1 MARQST
7 APTAAGP
14 PLARLYEQAG
24 LPAWGLPQE
33 LAAVYGG
40 DLGFTEPCVYASF
53 VASVDGVTAL
63 GPEYPS
69 SGSVIS
75 GHDPADRF
83 VMGLL
88 RACADIV
95 LIGAGTLRATPGH
108 RWTPRHIYP
117 AAADGYAALRRSLG
131 RAVDPQLAVVTA
143 RGEVPAAH
151 PAVRD
156 GALILTTRAGA
167 GRLRGR
173 LPHGCMVIDLGE
185 HPAVRS
191 VDLLAAVQAH
201 GGATVLT
208 EGGPRLLGGLIA
220 DDLLDELFLT
230 VSPVLAGRAQ
240 TSRPGLIAAQEQL
253 PSRARQAELVSVR
266 QRGSYLFLRYQLC
279 RKETAGSGYDDVRG
293 SLVRAGMS

>member
-1 MARQST
+1 MARQRT

-40 DLGFTEPCVYASF
+40 DLGFTEPCVYANF

-75 GHDPADRF
+75 GHDPAGRF
-83 VMGLL
+83 LMGLL

-117 AAADGYAALRRSLG
+117 AAADGYAALRRSLRCATAPSSSPREPG
-131 RAVDPQLAVVTA
+131 LGGCEGGYHAGARSSTWESTRRYGPWTCSPPSKRMGVPRCSPRAA
-143 RGEVPAAH
+143 RGCSADSSPMTCSMSSSS
-151 PAVRD
+151 PFPPCWP
-156 GALILTTRAGA
+156 A
-167 GRLRGR
+167 GRR
-173 LPHGCMVIDLGE
+173 P
-185 HPAVRS
+185 
-191 VDLLAAVQAH
+191 
-201 GGATVLT
+201 
-208 EGGPRLLGGLIA
+208 
-220 DDLLDELFLT
+220 
-230 VSPVLAGRAQ
+230 PV
-240 TSRPGLIAAQEQL
+240 PG
-253 PSRARQAELVSVR
+253 
-266 QRGSYLFLRYQLC
+266 
-279 RKETAGSGYDDVRG
+279 
-293 SLVRAGMS
+293 